1 MIRYFKV
8 FIGQIKNLLTCFS
21 IYLISIIIFFPLH
34 NYFNKFQ
41 INAKY
46 GKEFSITIL
55 LSTLLFCII
64 YLFIKKDVIFINKL
78 KKNDLKIILLSFLFP
93 VFITFTISIIEQT
106 TIYFNYFNSGIF
118 YLFISFFIYALFE
131 EIICRLAML
140 NRSYDST
147 IQYFQIITSSLLFSL
162 FHFGNNSFGLMPF
175 NILFLSGVVLSF
187 IYLKTN
193 LLTATLAHT
202 FWNFSSSVLM
212 GGNLSGLKVNYS
224 LFTFVHLQDNII
236 NGGGFGIE
244 GSIITLIILL
254 GICLI
259 TILKKRNLTTINEQD

>member
-1 MIRYFKV
+1 MIKYLKV
-8 FIGQIKNLLTCFS
+8 FIDQIKKLLTCFS
-21 IYLISIIIFFPLH
+21 IYLISTIIFLPLH

-46 GKEFSITIL
+46 GKEFTITIL

-64 YLFIKKDVIFINKL
+64 YLFIKK
-78 KKNDLKIILLSFLFP
+78 NDLKIILLSFLFP
-93 VFITFTISIIEQT
+93 VLITFTISIIEQT

-118 YLFISFFIYALFE
+118 YLFIFFFIYALFE

-140 NRSYDST
+140 NRIYNST

-193 LLTATLAHT
+193 LLTATLAHA

-244 GSIITLIILL
+244 GSLITLIILL
-254 GICLI
+254 TICLI
-259 TILKKRNLTTINEQD
+259 MFFKIHTLIIFDEQN